1 MPATTVD
8 RSSRPSSSSSG
19 TSFELDPLLKDLS
32 DKRQFFKK
40 NVQSLAADLKDARA
54 RLATKEESFSR
65 ENQTRKAAEAK
76 VKDMEK
82 QICQLQIMLDE
93 KDVQLQVSTISANQY
108 MKEFGNLRS
117 ELSITQA
124 AADASAEL
132 ARSAQAQCSSLM
144 KELAEKNILLKEHEN
159 RVNKLEEQ
167 LDLMRNDLHAREVLQ
182 RELKDEVIKIE
193 REIALAISNADKVC
207 PTDGKELVKYQE
219 DVLLMNF
226 DTSNRHLSTKD
237 EEIAKLRD
245 EIRFLST
252 YWKHKTKELQVQTS
266 KHQRTDQELKKC
278 VLKLEFC
285 LQEVKSQTRKLQ
297 RMGKRRDEALKELQ
311 YKWEIEQQ
319 KKQSNEENQKIWE
332 RSGFKL
338 LASMS
343 MVFLVIFARR

>member
-65 ENQTRKAAEAK
+65 ENQTRK
-76 VKDMEK
+76 V
-82 QICQLQIMLDE
+82 LDSSSSYHYCHHHCFPFAYIRFTKLAIE
-93 KDVQLQVSTISANQY
+93 LGVFCRQQRPRLRTWKNRFVNCRLCWMRKMCNCKFPQSLPTRFSFYGSYVIILLYDRTLYQNLILINLYFWLLQY

-252 YWKHKTKELQVQTS
+252 YWKHKTKELQVQV
-266 KHQRTDQELKKC
+266 C
-278 VLKLEFC
+278 VMHIIITL
-285 LQEVKSQTRKLQ
+285 
-297 RMGKRRDEALKELQ
+297 
-311 YKWEIEQQ
+311 I
-319 KKQSNEENQKIWE
+319 
-332 RSGFKL
+332 
-338 LASMS
+338 
-343 MVFLVIFARR
+343 